1 MGEHLLK
8 NWIIYVM
15 LGGFVSF
22 VAYLIIKTNTED
34 KKGPD
39 SKEDK
44 EL

>member
-22 VAYLIIKTNTED
+22 VAYLIISENKKD
-34 KKGPD
+34 KKGP
-39 SKEDK
+39 EDK
-44 EL
+44 E